1 MTEKSIETMEYIWE
15 KLPKNKDGYTIT
27 YQPGDLGYLYFN
39 GFVDTP
45 RYSFQDWQK
54 AFEPFRQKEG
64 SFKLNKEQFLSLRQ
78 YRFDGPIH
86 ELFEVERLREGPWPD
101 SELEFLYEKSIS
113 ISSTISKEVFLRSIT
128 ALKKQGYVDKKG
140 NLIINDAVR
149 KQFHYLLEKFESPR
163 RRLEKEAK
171 RLREEKDELK
181 QASQKNRD
189 ASSFAIG
196 KSQTEF
202 EAERLKELE
211 TAEDQNEPKKAPAQE
226 KISKDPTQEKKEE
239 IDIKNLKKP
248 TGKFR
253 G

>member
-1 MTEKSIETMEYIWE
+1 MTENSSEAMEYIWE
-15 KLPKNKDGYTIT
+15 RLPKNKDGYTIT
-27 YQPGDLGYLYFN
+27 YQAGDLGYLYFH
-39 GFVDTP
+39 GFVDAQ

-54 AFEPFRQKEG
+54 AFDSFRQKDG
-64 SFKLNKEQFLSLRQ
+64 SFKLNREQFLSLQQ
-78 YRFDGPIH
+78 YRFEGPIH

-113 ISSTISKEVFLRSIT
+113 ISSTISKEIFLRSVA
-128 ALKKQGYVDKKG
+128 ALKKQGHVDAKG
-140 NLIINDAVR
+140 QLIINAEVK

-196 KSQTEF
+196 KSQREF
-202 EAERLKELE
+202 EAEKLKELE
-211 TAEDQNEPKKAPAQE
+211 TQEQKQLAAEKPSKARP
-226 KISKDPTQEKKEE
+226 PHQEKKQE